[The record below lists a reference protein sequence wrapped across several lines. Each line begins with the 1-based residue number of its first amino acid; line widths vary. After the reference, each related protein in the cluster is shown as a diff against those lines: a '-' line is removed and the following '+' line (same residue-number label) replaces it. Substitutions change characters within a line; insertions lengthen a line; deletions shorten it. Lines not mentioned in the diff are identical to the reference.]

1 MNFTS
6 NISSLTLF
14 TLIYFNQVKNYLA
27 CSLCVNDFFFS
38 FSFIFYLLTC
48 ILCSSSSYQ
57 NAAYLADKQGL
68 SVIDAVIGAL
78 SKAGYDKPGSQK
90 VYIQSTNSSVL
101 LKFKEKTSYELVYK
115 IDETIGDAANAA
127 VEDIKSFA
135 SSVVVNKDSIIP
147 NNDQF
152 LTAYTNIV
160 PKLKNANLSVFVE
173 TFSNEF
179 VSQAWDFFSD
189 ATVEINTYITG
200 AQIDGIITDFPKTA
214 DRYRSKC

>member
-1 MNFTS
+1 M
-6 NISSLTLF
+6 
-14 TLIYFNQVKNYLA
+14 
-27 CSLCVNDFFFS
+27 
-38 FSFIFYLLTC
+38 
-48 ILCSSSSYQ
+48 CSSSSYQ

-135 SSVVVNKDSIIP
+135 SSVVVNKDSVIP
-147 NNDQF
+147 NNNLF